1 LKNNEWIDLPIFQT
15 ELYPKKIRDIAT
27 KVGVS
32 PEEIGKNE
40 GVSPGTILWEWIR
53 REDIMESFRILE
65 YPDDENMS
73 ILLLLTGEQ
82 LIVQMPHRK
91 LMKRIHRFLLTEP
104 QYDFEQE
111 GDDPEPTNEEIQE
124 MGEETDES

>member
-1 LKNNEWIDLPIFQT
+1 MKNSEWIDLPIFQT
-15 ELYPKKIRDIAT
+15 ELYPKKIRDIAI

-91 LMKRIHRFLLTEP
+91 LMKRIHRFLLTDP

-111 GDDPEPTNEEIQE
+111 GVEAEPTNEEIQE
-124 MGEETDES
+124 MGDETDEQ

>member
-1 LKNNEWIDLPIFQT
+1 MKNNEWIDLPIFQT
-15 ELYPKKIRDIAT
+15 ELYPKKIREIAA
-27 KVGVS
+27 KVGVT

-91 LMKRIHRFLLTEP
+91 LMKRIHKFLLTEP
-104 QYDFEQE
+104 QYDYEVEEVEPPQAGEEEQE
-111 GDDPEPTNEEIQE
+111 MEEDTDD
-124 MGEETDES
+124 